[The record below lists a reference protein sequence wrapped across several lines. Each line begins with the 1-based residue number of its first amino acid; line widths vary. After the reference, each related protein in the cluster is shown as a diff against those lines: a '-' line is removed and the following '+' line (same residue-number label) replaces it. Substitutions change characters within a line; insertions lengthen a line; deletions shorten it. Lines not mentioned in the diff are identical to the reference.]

1 MFVLKLAIKLLLLPV
16 LLLLGVIK
24 LLVKISLKLSSI
36 VLGAAILLVFGGI
49 LLLIVQQAW
58 SQLIPL
64 LLIEVGLMLLT
75 FATGVVQAILDI
87 VCTGLKSAMRS

>member
-1 MFVLKLAIKLLLLPV
+1 MFILKLALKLLLLPV
-16 LLLLGVIK
+16 LLLLGVVK
-24 LLVKISLKLSSI
+24 LLVKISLNLSSI

-58 SQLIPL
+58 SQLIL
-64 LLIEVGLMLLT
+64 LFLIEVGLVLLT

-87 VCTGLKSAMRS
+87 VCTGLKMVMRS

>member
-16 LLLLGVIK
+16 LLLLSVIK

-49 LLLIVQQAW
+49 LLLLVQQAW
-58 SQLIPL
+58 GQLIL
-64 LLIEVGLMLLT
+64 LFLIEVGLVLLT

-87 VCTGLKSAMRS
+87 VCSGLKTAMRS

>member
-1 MFVLKLAIKLLLLPV
+1 MFILKLALKLLLLPV
-16 LLLLGVIK
+16 LLLLGVVK

-58 SQLIPL
+58 SQLIL
-64 LLIEVGLMLLT
+64 LFLIEAGLVLLT

-87 VCTGLKSAMRS
+87 VCTGLKTVMRS

>member
-1 MFVLKLAIKLLLLPV
+1 MFILKLALKLLLLPV
-16 LLLLGVIK
+16 LLLLGVVK

-58 SQLIPL
+58 SQLIL
-64 LLIEVGLMLLT
+64 LFLIEAGLVLLT

-87 VCTGLKSAMRS
+87 VCTGLKMVMRS

>member
-64 LLIEVGLMLLT
+64 LLIEAGLMLLT

>member
-49 LLLIVQQAW
+49 LLLLVQQAW
-58 SQLIPL
+58 GQLIL
-64 LLIEVGLMLLT
+64 LFLIEAGLVLLT

-87 VCTGLKSAMRS
+87 VCTGLKTAMRS

>member
-58 SQLIPL
+58 GQLIFL
-64 LLIEVGLMLLT
+64 FLIEAGLVLLT

-87 VCTGLKSAMRS
+87 VCTGLKTAMRS

>member
-1 MFVLKLAIKLLLLPV
+1 MFILKLALKLLLLPV
-16 LLLLGVIK
+16 LLLLGVVK
-24 LLVKISLKLSSI
+24 LLVKISLNLSSI

-58 SQLIPL
+58 SQLIL
-64 LLIEVGLMLLT
+64 LFLIEVGLVLLT

-87 VCTGLKSAMRS
+87 VCTGLKTVMRS